1 MKIRTL
7 LGLTAL
13 GGAYYLHR
21 KRGGDLT
28 LDSVKDS
35 LRALRDN
42 VDKMMKSGPSMRGR
56 DLRSD
61 IASFDAE
68 IIETMPDDQPFKG
81 GR

>member
-42 VDKMMKSGPSMRGR
+42 VDKVMKSGPAIRDRSMR
-56 DLRSD
+56 SD
-61 IASFDAE
+61 VASYDAE
-68 IIETMPDDQPFKG
+68 IIETIPDDQPFKG

>member
-7 LGLTAL
+7 IGLTAL

-21 KRGGDLT
+21 KRGGELT

-42 VDKMMKSGPSMRGR
+42 VDHMMKSGPSIRDR
-56 DLRSD
+56 DLQSD
-61 IASFDAE
+61 VASFEAE
-68 IIETMPDDQPFKG
+68 IIESMPDDQPFKG